1 MQLDDEAQNVG
12 HLLTRL
18 KDSPTAVHP
27 PVETSPE
34 VLPLDQLGWQDT
46 ERLFLRLAERSGTA
60 EYAQLYGTAGQKQ
73 AGIDLYVRLAASAAD
88 PLGDS
93 RRYLTLQSR
102 RVKELT
108 PRKLRAAVDDFLAG
122 TWAARTATFIYA
134 TSHSLKPTQLAEEV
148 IRQTDRLGE
157 AGIRFL
163 PWGLE
168 SVSESLRDLPDLV
181 DEFFGPVW
189 MSLFCRHPPPTMALP
204 DTSRTTAEWD
214 AQRLGV
220 HPAAPSPGQQL
231 PAPGFVLPTYVPRPH
246 DTQIQRRLESVAAG
260 GAFELLVVRGSS
272 CTGKTR
278 TAYEAVRAALP
289 HWRLIHPKTA
299 EAVVALVDSQRVT
312 SETVLWLDD
321 AHHLFNEPNGEQA
334 AAALRHLLERPGPG
348 LLVATMWPQ
357 HYDELVTPASSGTDR
372 HPQTRE
378 LLRAFPAVDVP
389 ERFHGRSLQDL
400 EARAQHDSALRA
412 ALETVSEPGAI
423 TQTLAAGPDLLDRWE
438 HASCPYGRAVL
449 TAAIDARRLGVRAA
463 LPKAFLHAAAPGYL
477 TDYERATA
485 PSDWFERATTYCCQR
500 VKGVASALQSVPL
513 PTGMGPRQDV
523 YGLADYLEQHA
534 GEKRAS
540 QPIPAPFWEAVEHH
554 VTDGDDLTRLAR
566 QAWGRGARQR
576 AVRTCHKALTA
587 QAPFAAGWL
596 TKFLGQLGAEPHAF
610 TRIAQKTPLG
620 DPYAV
625 SFLLDELRD
634 IDCGDAI
641 DVVLQRE
648 PERHVAAEN
657 PYYVALL
664 LTGLKALGKH
674 HAIRV
679 LAERAARCTL
689 LEHAA
694 DVAYLLEALLEAD
707 ASQAVHVLLGRA
719 PATSVRLKERHEIF
733 GSADSDDYDAI
744 ILLEVLGEAGDDASA
759 NTLAGRLAQLAP
771 LDDPWGTRRLLT
783 ACEQARAEQH
793 VPAVIERAVTTI
805 PLTDGRKTAD
815 FLAAMLSEGSLAGV
829 EAFDALMDRKPQLH
843 AALEDARTIAR
854 LINTISA
861 VEWHAAAIDT
871 LLTRDLASRAELG
884 EPLGVAMLLE
894 SLQGI
899 GSAAHIR
906 QLLARSPAAHVEL
919 SGADATGVARL
930 LEAFISL
937 DATSEV
943 ETLLARSPAD
953 KVSAEGLYQT
963 VGLIN
968 LFDSLGETEA
978 SSTLLRR
985 VGTQSDSWEPAL
997 ENALDQ
1003 LAHEELRETFLTT
1016 FAAQVD
1022 LHSAESLSTAL
1033 RLIHKHAAAD
1043 ALELL
1048 LARKPWASVSGYDAW
1063 EAAELIDALAQAA
1076 GTTTVARLLETGL
1089 ADDVSIG
1096 SGYHVG
1102 ALSKTLRT
1110 VGALE
1115 ANATL
1120 ARRALNAG
1128 LFEDYVQCMGLDIS
1142 DYHYGIETDERPS
1155 PKWSWDR
1162 LGPGEDCG
1170 TS

>member
-1 MQLDDEAQNVG
+1 MQLDDEARTGG
-12 HLLTRL
+12 HLLARL
-18 KDSPTAVHP
+18 KDAPTAVHP

-34 VLPLDQLGWQDT
+34 VLPLAELTWQDT

-60 EYAQLYGTAGQKQ
+60 EYAQQYGTAGQKQ

-108 PRKLRAAVDDFLAG
+108 PRKLRVAVDDFLAG
-122 TWAARTATFIYA
+122 SWAARTTTFIYA
-134 TSHSLKPTQLAEEV
+134 TTHSLKPTQLAEEV
-148 IRQTDRLGE
+148 IQQSDRLGE
-157 AGIRFL
+157 AGITFL
-163 PWGLE
+163 AWGLE

-181 DEFFGPVW
+181 GEFFGPAW
-189 MSLFCRHPPPTMALP
+189 TSLFCRHSTPTIALP
-204 DTSRTTAEWD
+204 DTSRTTAEWH

-246 DTQIQRRLESVAAG
+246 DTQIQRRLERVAAG
-260 GAFELLVVRGSS
+260 RAFELLVVRGSS

-299 EAVVALVDSQRVT
+299 EAVVALVDSQRVS

-321 AHHLFNEPNGEQA
+321 AHHLFNEPSGEQA

-357 HYDELVTPASSGTDR
+357 HYDELVTPASSGKDR

-378 LLRAFPAVDVP
+378 LLRAFPVVDIP
-389 ERFHGRSLQDL
+389 ERFHGRPMRDL
-400 EARAQHDSALRA
+400 KALAQHDSALQA

-423 TQTLAAGPDLLDRWE
+423 AQTLAAGPDLLDRWE

-463 LPKAFLHAAAPGYL
+463 LPKAFLQAAAPGYL

-485 PSDWFERATTYCCQR
+485 PADWFERATSYCCQR
-500 VKGVASALQSVPL
+500 VKGVATALQPVPL

-534 GEKRAS
+534 GEKRAN
-540 QPIPAPFWEAVEHH
+540 QPIPAPFWEAAEHH
-554 VTDGDDLTRLAR
+554 VTDGEDLTWLSRH
-566 QAWGRGARQR
+566 AWGRGARQR
-576 AVRTCHKALTA
+576 AVQTCHKAFTA

-596 TKFLGQLGAEPHAF
+596 TNFLGQLGAEPHVF
-610 TRIAQKTPLG
+610 SRIAQKAPLG
-620 DPYAV
+620 DPYAI

-634 IDCGDAI
+634 IDCSNAI
-641 DVVLQRE
+641 DVLLQRE

-664 LTGLKALGKH
+664 VTSLKALGKH

-679 LAERAARCTL
+679 LSERAARCTP
-689 LEHAA
+689 LEHVA

-707 ASQAVHVLLGRA
+707 AQQAVHVLLRRA

-733 GSADSDDYDAI
+733 GSADADDYDAI
-744 ILLEVLGEAGDDASA
+744 ILLELFGEAGDDASA
-759 NTLAGRLAQLAP
+759 NTLAGRIAQLAP
-771 LDDPWGTRRLLT
+771 LDNSWEIRRLLT
-783 ACEQARAEQH
+783 ACEQAQAEQH
-793 VPAVIERAVTTI
+793 VPVLIERAVKAI
-805 PLTDGRKTAD
+805 PLTDGRKIAD
-815 FLAAMLSEGSLAGV
+815 FLAAMLSEGTLAGV

-843 AALEDARTIAR
+843 VALEGARTTAR

-861 VEWHAAAIDT
+861 VEWHDAAIDA
-871 LLTRDLASRAELG
+871 LLTRDPVSRAELG
-884 EPLGVAMLLE
+884 DPLGVAMLLE

-899 GSAAHIR
+899 GAAASIER
-906 QLLARSPAAHVEL
+906 LLARSPAVHVEL
-919 SGADATGVARL
+919 SGANATGVARL
-930 LEAFISL
+930 LKAFISL
-937 DATSEV
+937 DAKSEV

-953 KVSAEGLYQT
+953 KVSAEGLYRT
-963 VGLIN
+963 VERIN
-968 LFDSLGETEA
+968 ILDSLGKTEA

-985 VGTQSDSWEPAL
+985 AGTQIRGWEPVL
-997 ENALDQ
+997 ENSLDRV
-1003 LAHEELRETFLTT
+1003 AREELRVDFLNI
-1016 FAAQVD
+1016 FAAHVD
-1022 LHSAESLSTAL
+1022 LHSAETISRVL
-1033 RLIHKHAAAD
+1033 RLMHKRAAVD
-1043 ALELL
+1043 AVELL
-1048 LARKPWASVSGYDAW
+1048 LARKPCESVSVHDASD
-1063 EAAELIDALAQAA
+1063 AAELIDALTQT
-1076 GTTTVARLLETGL
+1076 GDTTAVARLLAAGL
-1089 ADDVSIG
+1089 IDDVSIG

-1102 ALSKTLRT
+1102 ALSRALRS

-1115 ANATL
+1115 ANAPL
-1120 ARRALNAG
+1120 ARRVLNAG
-1128 LFEDYVQCMGLDIS
+1128 LFEDYLRCMGWNTS
-1142 DYHYGIETDERPS
+1142 DYHYGIEMDERPS
-1155 PKWSWDR
+1155 SKWAWNH
-1162 LGPGEDCG
+1162 LGPGEDC
-1170 TS
+1170 